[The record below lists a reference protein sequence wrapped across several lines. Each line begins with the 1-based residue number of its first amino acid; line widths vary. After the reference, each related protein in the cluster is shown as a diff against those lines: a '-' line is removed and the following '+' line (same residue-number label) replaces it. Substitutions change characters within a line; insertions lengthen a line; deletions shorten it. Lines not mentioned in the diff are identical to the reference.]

1 MENKDD
7 IRLLNS
13 EKLEEFLINKNQKKY
28 RVNQVLD
35 WVWNKSISSFSQ
47 MSNISDDLKN
57 ILDKEFVLNKPIEI
71 KSYKSSDG
79 TIKYSIQLYDK
90 NLIEAVL
97 IPSKK
102 RVTACISSQ
111 VGCSLDCKFCATS
124 RLFRKRNLFCYE
136 IFDQLFFL
144 NEQSKFYF
152 KRKISNLVFMGMGE
166 PLLNYKNVVKAI
178 NKIKL
183 KSGLNF
189 SAKKITISTS
199 GIPKIIKH
207 IAHEDLKCNLAVSLH
222 SAIQKTREII
232 MPFSRKFPIEDLM
245 DSLKYWNRVTK
256 KKILYE
262 YIIFDGINDNVEHI
276 KALVK
281 ICKTIPCK
289 VNFIEY
295 NPTGDLRFRPCKVE
309 KLELYQKYLKNEGIV
324 NTYRVSRGRDIN
336 AACGQL
342 INLNKVGY

>member
-1 MENKDD
+1 
-7 IRLLNS
+7 
-13 EKLEEFLINKNQKKY
+13 
-28 RVNQVLD
+28 
-35 WVWNKSISSFSQ
+35 
-47 MSNISDDLKN
+47 
-57 ILDKEFVLNKPIEI
+57 
-71 KSYKSSDG
+71 
-79 TIKYSIQLYDK
+79 
-90 NLIEAVL
+90 
-97 IPSKK
+97 
-102 RVTACISSQ
+102 
-111 VGCSLDCKFCATS
+111 
-124 RLFRKRNLFCYE
+124 
-136 IFDQLFFL
+136 
-144 NEQSKFYF
+144 
-152 KRKISNLVFMGMGE
+152 MGMGE

-232 MPFSRKFPIEDLM
+232 MPFSRKFPIEDLI

-295 NPTGDLRFRPCKVE
+295 NPTGDLRFRRCKVE
-309 KLELYQKYLKNEGIV
+309 KLELYQKYLTNEGIV

>member
-13 EKLEEFLINKNQKKY
+13 EKLKEFFINKNQKKY

-124 RLFRKRNLFCYE
+124 RLYRKRNLFCYE

-189 SAKKITISTS
+189 SAKKVTISTS

-232 MPFSRKFPIEDLM
+232 MPFSRKFPIEDLI

-276 KALVK
+276 NALVK

-295 NPTGDLRFRPCKVE
+295 NPTGDLRFRRCKVE
-309 KLELYQKYLKNEGIV
+309 KLELYQKYLTNEGIV

>member
-13 EKLEEFLINKNQKKY
+13 EKLEEFFINKKQKKF

-35 WVWNKSISSFSQ
+35 WVWNKNISSFSQ

-102 RVTACISSQ
+102 RITACISSQ

-124 RLFRKRNLFCYE
+124 RLYRKRNLFCYE

-178 NKIKL
+178 NKIKS

-207 IAHEDLKCNLAVSLH
+207 IAQEDLKCNLAVSLH

-232 MPFSRKFPIEDLM
+232 MPFSRKFPIEDLI

-295 NPTGDLRFRPCKVE
+295 NPTGDLRFRRCKVE
-309 KLELYQKYLKNEGIV
+309 KLELYQKYLTNEGIV

>member
-13 EKLEEFLINKNQKKY
+13 EQLKDFLINKNHEKF
-28 RVNQVLD
+28 RVDQISD
-35 WVWNKSISSFSQ
+35 WLWNKGVDSFSK
-47 MSNISDDLKN
+47 MSNVSDDLKKL
-57 ILDKEFVLNKPIEI
+57 LDKNFLIKKPIEI
-71 KSYKSSDG
+71 KSYKSIDR
-79 TIKYSIQLYDK
+79 TIKYSIQLFDK

-97 IPSKK
+97 IPSNK

-124 RLFRKRNLFCYE
+124 RLIRKRNLFSYE

-144 NEQSKFYF
+144 NEQSKFHF
-152 KRKISNLVFMGMGE
+152 KRKISNVVFMGMGE
-166 PLLNYKNVVKAI
+166 PLLNYKNVIKAI
-178 NKIKL
+178 KKIKL

-199 GIPKIIKH
+199 GIPKVIKH
-207 IAHEDLKCNLAVSLH
+207 IADVDLKCNLAVSLH
-222 SAIQKTREII
+222 SAIQKTREKI
-232 MPFSRKFPIEDLM
+232 MPFSVKFPIELLI
-245 DSLKYWNRVTK
+245 DSLKYWYRVTK

-262 YIIFDGINDNVEHI
+262 YIIFDGINDNIEHV

-281 ICKTIPCK
+281 ICKIIPCK

-295 NPTGDLRFRPCKVE
+295 NPTGDETFRQSKVE
-309 KLELYQKYLKNEGIV
+309 KLKLYQKYLTREGIV
-324 NTYRVSRGRDIN
+324 NTYRISRGRDIN

-342 INLNKVGY
+342 INLNKVI

>member
-1 MENKDD
+1 MEKKDD

-13 EKLEEFLINKNQKKY
+13 EQLENFLIIKNHEKY
-28 RVNQVLD
+28 RVNQILD
-35 WVWNKSISSFSQ
+35 WVWNKGVDSFSK
-47 MSNISDDLKN
+47 MSNLSDDLKKL
-57 ILDKEFVLNKPIEI
+57 LDKKFVLKKPIEI
-71 KSYKSSDG
+71 KSYKSIDG
-79 TIKYSIQLYDK
+79 TIKYSIQLFDQ

-97 IPSKK
+97 IPSPK

-124 RLFRKRNLFCYE
+124 RLIRKRNLFCYE

-152 KRKISNLVFMGMGE
+152 KRKVSNVVFMGMGE
-166 PLLNYKNVVKAI
+166 PLLNFKNVIKAI
-178 NKIKL
+178 KKIKL
-183 KSGLNF
+183 KNGLNF

-199 GIPKIIKH
+199 GIPKVIKH
-207 IAHEDLKCNLAVSLH
+207 LAHEDLKCNLAVSLH
-222 SAIQKTREII
+222 SAIQKTREKI
-232 MPFSRKFPIEDLM
+232 MPFSKKFLIEDLI
-245 DSLKYWNRVTK
+245 DALKYWYRVTK
-256 KKILYE
+256 QKILYE
-262 YIIFDGINDNVEHI
+262 YIIFDGINDNNEHI

-281 ICKTIPCK
+281 LCKIIPCK

-295 NPTGDLRFRPCKVE
+295 NPTGDITFRQCKIE
-309 KLELYQKYLKNEGIV
+309 KLKLYQKHLTNEGIV

-342 INLNKVGY
+342 INLNKVS

>member
-13 EKLEEFLINKNQKKY
+13 EQLERFLINKNHEKY
-28 RVNQVLD
+28 RADQILD
-35 WVWNKSISSFSQ
+35 WVWNKGIDSFSK
-47 MSNISDDLKN
+47 MSNVSDDLKKLLN
-57 ILDKEFVLNKPIEI
+57 KKFVLKKPIGI
-71 KSYKSSDG
+71 KSYKSIDG
-79 TIKYSIQLYDK
+79 TIKYSIQLFDK

-97 IPSKK
+97 IPTNK

-124 RLFRKRNLFCYE
+124 RLIRKRNLFCYE

-152 KRKISNLVFMGMGE
+152 KRKLSNVVFMGMGE
-166 PLLNYKNVVKAI
+166 PLLNYKNVIKAI
-178 NKIKL
+178 KKIKL

-189 SAKKITISTS
+189 SSKKITISTS
-199 GIPKIIKH
+199 GIPKVIKY

-222 SAIQKTREII
+222 SAIQKTREKI
-232 MPFSRKFPIEDLM
+232 MPFSEKFPMEDLI
-245 DSLKYWNRVTK
+245 DSLKYWYGVTK

-262 YIIFDGINDNVEHI
+262 YIIFDGINDNIEHV

-281 ICKTIPCK
+281 LCKIIPSK

-295 NPTGDLRFRPCKVE
+295 NPTDDKNFKQCKVE
-309 KLELYQKYLKNEGIV
+309 KLELYQKYLTGEGIV
-324 NTYRVSRGRDIN
+324 NTYRISRGRDIN

-342 INLNKVGY
+342 INLNKVN

>member
-13 EKLEEFLINKNQKKY
+13 EQLKDFLINKNHEKF
-28 RVNQVLD
+28 RVDQISD
-35 WVWNKSISSFSQ
+35 WLWNKGVDSFSK
-47 MSNISDDLKN
+47 MSNVSDDLKKL
-57 ILDKEFVLNKPIEI
+57 LDKKFLLKKPIEI
-71 KSYKSSDG
+71 KSYKSIDR
-79 TIKYSIQLYDK
+79 TIKYSIQLFDK

-97 IPSKK
+97 IPSNK

-124 RLFRKRNLFCYE
+124 RLIRKRNLFCYE

-144 NEQSKFYF
+144 NEQSKSHF
-152 KRKISNLVFMGMGE
+152 KRKISNVVFMGMGE
-166 PLLNYKNVVKAI
+166 PLLNYKNVIKAI
-178 NKIKL
+178 KKIKL

-199 GIPKIIKH
+199 GIPKVIKH
-207 IAHEDLKCNLAVSLH
+207 IADEDLKCNLAVSLH
-222 SAIQKTREII
+222 SAIQKTREKI
-232 MPFSRKFPIEDLM
+232 MPFSEKFPIEVLI
-245 DSLKYWNRVTK
+245 DSLKYWYRVTK

-262 YIIFDGINDNVEHI
+262 YIIFDGINDNIEHV
-276 KALVK
+276 KELVK
-281 ICKTIPCK
+281 ICKIIPCK

-295 NPTGDLRFRPCKVE
+295 NPTGDETFRQCKVE
-309 KLELYQKYLKNEGIV
+309 KLKLYQQYLTSEGIV
-324 NTYRVSRGRDIN
+324 NTYRISRGRDIN

-342 INLNKVGY
+342 INLNKVS

>member
-1 MENKDD
+1 MESKDD

-13 EKLEEFLINKNQKKY
+13 EQLEDFLINKNHKKY
-28 RVNQVLD
+28 RVDQVLD
-35 WVWNKSISSFSQ
+35 WVWNKGVDSFSK
-47 MSNISDDLKN
+47 MSNVSDDLKK
-57 ILDKEFVLNKPIEI
+57 ILDNKFILKKPIEI
-71 KSYKSSDG
+71 KSYKSIDG

-97 IPSKK
+97 IPSNK

-124 RLFRKRNLFCYE
+124 RLMRKRNLFCYE

-152 KRKISNLVFMGMGE
+152 KRKISNVVFMGMGE
-166 PLLNYKNVVKAI
+166 PLLNFKNVIKAI
-178 NKIKL
+178 KKMKL
-183 KSGLNF
+183 KKGLNF

-199 GIPKIIKH
+199 GIPKVIKH
-207 IAHEDLKCNLAVSLH
+207 IAHQDLKCNLAVSLH
-222 SAIQKTREII
+222 SAIQKTREKI
-232 MPFSRKFPIEDLM
+232 MPFSEKFPLEDLM
-245 DSLKYWNRVTK
+245 ESLKYWHRVTK

-262 YIIFDGINDNVEHI
+262 YIIFDGINDNIEHV
-276 KALVK
+276 KELVK
-281 ICKTIPCK
+281 ICKIIPCK

-295 NPTGDLRFRPCKVE
+295 NPTGDTAFRQCKVE
-309 KLELYQKYLKNEGIV
+309 KLKLYQKYLTSEGIV

-342 INLNKVGY
+342 INLNKVS